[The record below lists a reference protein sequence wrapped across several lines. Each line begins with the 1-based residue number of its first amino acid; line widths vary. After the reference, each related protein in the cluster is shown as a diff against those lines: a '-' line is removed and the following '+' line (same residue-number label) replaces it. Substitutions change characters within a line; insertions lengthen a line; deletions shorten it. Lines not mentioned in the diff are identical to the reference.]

1 MPQLAAYVR
10 KHQVYRCDL
19 VTQRWKQ
26 VYVYAHRY
34 SYAYVPRVFRLE
46 SMMRP
51 YASIPIHCSP
61 TLYPALALR
70 SDLTY
75 EPGVRGNVGLYL
87 TTNIRV
93 KGLGTDQ
100 HRQKSLASLDSQIY
114 RLAAFKHTQ
123 HASC

>member
-51 YASIPIHCSP
+51 YASIPIHQPHPLSRP
-61 TLYPALALR
+61 R
-70 SDLTY
+70 SAVGPDL
-75 EPGVRGNVGLYL
+75 
-87 TTNIRV
+87 
-93 KGLGTDQ
+93 
-100 HRQKSLASLDSQIY
+100 
-114 RLAAFKHTQ
+114 
-123 HASC
+123 